1 MRARRRPQLHYQLEL
16 FTVLHTARHEL
27 LVPATVIAEV
37 GYFLAREA
45 DARVESLF
53 PTVLADGDFAPVD
66 LTSADYAQIAD
77 LVNTYESLPSRFR
90 TVSAFGSSAPLRP
103 GDHVADLAAGD
114 VIADQVQQLAACS
127 AACVVAAMLPYPA
140 RMTWLD
146 AD

>member
-45 DARVESLF
+45 GARVESLF

-66 LTSADYAQIAD
+66 LTSDYAQIAD
-77 LVNTYESLPSRFR
+77 LVNTYESLPLGTTDAS
-90 TVSAFGSSAPLRP
+90 
-103 GDHVADLAAGD
+103 
-114 VIADQVQQLAACS
+114 
-127 AACVVAAMLPYPA
+127 VVAIAKRLGLTDVATLDRRQFTVVRPST
-140 RMTWLD
+140 RMR
-146 AD
+146 